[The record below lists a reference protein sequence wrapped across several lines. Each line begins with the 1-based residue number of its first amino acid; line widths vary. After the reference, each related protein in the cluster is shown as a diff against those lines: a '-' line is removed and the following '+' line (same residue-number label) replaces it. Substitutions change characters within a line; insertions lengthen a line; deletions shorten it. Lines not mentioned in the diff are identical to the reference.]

1 MRSEG
6 LTYKQISKELNERS
20 YTPTRTDVFTPSKVH
35 SLEKKMDRR
44 IDRITKVFVPKIDD
58 INFVFEDVIIH
69 RKREKERVFSINS

>member
-6 LTYKQISKELNERS
+6 LTYKQISKELNERG

-44 IDRITKVFVPKIDD
+44 IDRITKVFVPN
-58 INFVFEDVIIH
+58 INDVNLVFEDVIIH
-69 RKREKERVFSINS
+69 RKREKERVLV